1 MEYSVK
7 VVTFPLMHP
16 VWGYENLPDLC
27 LIRNKISEITISS
40 ILARQ
45 GPLKLRVEGQDG
57 SLFWEISI

>member
-1 MEYSVK
+1 MY
-7 VVTFPLMHP
+7 P
-16 VWGYENLPDLC
+16 VWGYKNLPDLC

-40 ILARQ
+40 ILTRQ